1 LTAGDVEATPFT
13 GPVGASGPDSAAAVI
28 QVVTPNTTVTTR
40 RSRDEIMKN
49 QPFLSR
55 VSFATSG
62 IVAAWRR
69 ERSFRTQV
77 VVAGGVIA
85 VTAALRPGLIW
96 GATVTFA
103 IVLVLALELV
113 NSAVESL
120 IDFLHPQTAP
130 EIKLAKD
137 VAAGAVLVATIGAV
151 VVGVL
156 MLIDTLA

>member
-1 LTAGDVEATPFT
+1 MS
-13 GPVGASGPDSAAAVI
+13 PVGASGLDSAAAAIYVA
-28 QVVTPNTTVTTR
+28 TPNATVTDR
-40 RSRDEIMKN
+40 GSKNEVMKN

-55 VSFATSG
+55 LSFATSG

-77 VVAGGVIA
+77 IMAGGAVA
-85 VTAALRPGLIW
+85 VTGALRPGLIW
-96 GATVTFA
+96 GAMVTFS

-113 NSAVESL
+113 NSAVESM
-120 IDFLHPQTAP
+120 IDHLHPETAP

-151 VVGVL
+151 AVGLL